1 MRRLPAL
8 LATVLAAVL
17 ATLLSAPAAQ
27 AASWPVV
34 GSGSTGANVTTIQHL
49 LTARNHATAADGI
62 FGSGTA
68 DKVKSFQ
75 RSQSLTADG
84 VVGPGTWSK
93 LIVTVSSGSNGSA
106 VKAAQ
111 VQLNRYGHGLAVDGA
126 FGSGTASAAKKF
138 QQSKGLSADGIVGP
152 DTWRALVSGSGSG
165 GGGGGGSTK
174 LTHAQVSSMFS
185 GAGITWTSTGNCSN
199 RNVSTCTSFEQ
210 MRRTTAEGT
219 VALKRASGCAILV
232 TGVRRRATPAAR
244 TATGTATKSTSA
256 RSPASATTSPAPSP
270 ASATEVTAP
279 PGTSPPRATSTR
291 ARAATGTSRS
301 TNEPATRLTECPSA
315 ESAEETS
322 AAPGGRCGQRPPGPS
337 PSRADQ
343 PRSLSSVTD
352 SRRGFPPPTPVQKF
366 SPSRRSAH
374 AFTAAG

>member
-68 DKVKSFQ
+68 DKVKGFQ

-84 VVGPGTWSK
+84 VVGPDTWSK

-219 VALKRASGCAILV
+219 VALRRASGCAILV
-232 TGVRRRATPAAR
+232 TGGTE
-244 TATGTATKSTSA
+244 TGHAN
-256 RSPASATTSPAPSP
+256 
-270 ASATEVTAP
+270 
-279 PGTSPPRATSTR
+279 GTYSHWN
-291 ARAATGTSRS
+291 GYKV
-301 TNEPATRLTECPSA
+301 
-315 ESAEETS
+315 
-322 AAPGGRCGQRPPGPS
+322 
-337 PSRADQ
+337 D
-343 PRSLSSVTD
+343 
-352 SRRGFPPPTPVQKF
+352 F
-366 SPSRRSAH
+366 SPQSCISNYITRTFTRIGDRGDGAAQYKSASGNIYAREGSH
-374 AFTAAG
+374 WDVTFHN